1 MPRADRRLSA
11 ALTGVAVDIGALRES
26 KAFRR
31 LSAGQLVSLVG
42 RQITVV
48 AVPYQVYT
56 TTRSPI
62 LVGLLGLAQVVPLIS
77 VSLVFGGVAD
87 RVDRRHLLL
96 LTRGLLGLCSLA
108 LLIGA
113 LTHPP
118 VFFVFI
124 VVALAASVGALD
136 APTSTAIVPNLVSPQ
151 RLAGALSINVALF
164 QTALIAGP
172 ALGGLIIA
180 NLGLAGAYLVDVAT
194 FVAALAAVWSLPPQ
208 PPSSARTR
216 EPLLKALARGLTFI
230 RRQPVILGGYAM
242 DLSAMIFGLPRAV
255 FPVLAA
261 TTFHTN
267 AQGLGYLYAAPGV
280 GGIIAALSSG
290 WLGRSRRLGRILV
303 VSIGLWGLAIIA
315 FGLVTSLWVGL
326 LLLAVAGGVDSFS
339 AVCRNTM
346 MQTLTPDEIR
356 GRLTA
361 TYFMVVVGGP
371 FIGDLEAGV
380 VAGTTSARVSVI
392 SGGVLSIVGLAIA
405 AILFP
410 QVWRYRG
417 RGAEASVALTDD
429 GLAGPPV

>member
-1 MPRADRRLSA
+1 MSRAGRRLSS
-11 ALTGVAVDIGALRES
+11 ALTGVAVDIGALKES

-31 LSAGQLVSLVG
+31 LSAGQLVSMVG

-56 TTRSPI
+56 TTGSPI
-62 LVGLLGLAQVVPLIS
+62 LVGFLGLAQVVPLIG

-87 RVDRRHLLL
+87 RVDRRQLLL
-96 LTRGLLGLCSLA
+96 VTRALLCLCSLA
-108 LLIGA
+108 LLGGA

-118 VFFVFI
+118 VFFVFM
-124 VVALAASVGALD
+124 VVALASSVSALD
-136 APTSTAIVPNLVSPQ
+136 TPTTTAIVPNLVSAE
-151 RLAGALSINVALF
+151 RLPGALSINIALF

-172 ALGGLIIA
+172 ALGGLVIA

-194 FVAALAAVWSLPPQ
+194 FAAALAAVWALPAQ
-208 PPSSARTR
+208 PPSPTGRR
-216 EPLLKALARGLTFI
+216 EPLLKALVRGLAFV

-261 TTFHTN
+261 TTFHTS

-303 VSIGLWGLAIIA
+303 VSIGIWGLAIIG
-315 FGLVTSLWVGL
+315 FGFVTSLWIGL
-326 LLLAVAGGVDSFS
+326 LLLVIAGGVDSFS

-346 MQTLTPDEIR
+346 MQTLTPDEMR

-371 FIGDLEAGV
+371 FLGDLEAGI
-380 VAGTTSARVSVI
+380 VAGTASARVSVI
-392 SGGVLSIVGLAIA
+392 SGGVLSIVGLSIGAM
-405 AILFP
+405 LFP

-417 RGAEASVALTDD
+417 GGAESPGALTDD
-429 GLAGPPV
+429 ALAGPPV

>member
-1 MPRADRRLSA
+1 VASRARRLSA

-26 KAFRR
+26 KPFRR
-31 LSAGQLVSLVG
+31 LTAGQLVSLVG

-77 VSLVFGGVAD
+77 VSLALGGVAD
-87 RVDRRHLLL
+87 RVDRRRLLL
-96 LTRGLLGLCSLA
+96 VTRALLGLCSLA

-113 LTHPP
+113 LTHAP
-118 VFFVFI
+118 VFFVFL
-124 VVALAASVGALD
+124 VVALAASVAALD
-136 APTSTAIVPNLVSPQ
+136 SPTSTAIVPNLVSQQ
-151 RLAGALSINVALF
+151 RLPGALSINIAIF

-172 ALGGLIIA
+172 ALGGLVIA
-180 NLGLAGAYLVDVAT
+180 NLGLAGAYLVDVAS
-194 FVAALAAVWSLPPQ
+194 FVAALAAVWSLPAQ
-208 PPSSARTR
+208 PPPSAAR
-216 EPLLKALARGLTFI
+216 EPMLKALVRGLAFI

-261 TTFHTN
+261 TTFNTN

-290 WLGRSRRLGRILV
+290 WLGRSRRLGRVLV
-303 VSIGLWGLAIIA
+303 VSIALWGMAIIA
-315 FGLVTSLWVGL
+315 FGFANALWVGL
-326 LLLAVAGGVDSFS
+326 LLLAFAGAVDSFS

-346 MQTLTPDEIR
+346 MQTLTPDELR

-380 VAGTTSARVSVI
+380 VAGVASARVSIV
-392 SGGVLSIVGLAIA
+392 SGGVLSILGLGVAL
-405 AILFP
+405 ILFP

-417 RGAEASVALTDD
+417 RGAEPTTAMTDD
-429 GLAGPPV
+429 ALAGPPV

>member
-1 MPRADRRLSA
+1 VPSRARRLSA

-26 KAFRR
+26 KPFRR
-31 LSAGQLVSLVG
+31 LTAGQLVSLVG

-56 TTRSPI
+56 ATRSPI

-77 VSLVFGGVAD
+77 VSLVLGGVAD
-87 RVDRRHLLL
+87 RVDRRRLLL
-96 LTRGLLGLCSLA
+96 LTRALLGLCSLA
-108 LLIGA
+108 LLVGA

-124 VVALAASVGALD
+124 VVALAASVAALD
-136 APTSTAIVPNLVSPQ
+136 SPTSTAIVPNLVSAQ
-151 RLAGALSINVALF
+151 RLPGALSINIAIF

-172 ALGGLIIA
+172 ALGGLVIA

-194 FVAALAAVWSLPPQ
+194 FVVALAAVWTLPAQ
-208 PPSSARTR
+208 PPTPSAR
-216 EPLLKALARGLTFI
+216 EPMLKALVRGLAFI

-261 TTFHTN
+261 NTFNTN

-290 WLGRSRRLGRILV
+290 WLGRSPRLGRILV
-303 VSIGLWGLAIIA
+303 VSIALWGLAIIA

-326 LLLAVAGGVDSFS
+326 LLLAVAGAVDSFS

-380 VAGTTSARVSVI
+380 VAGVASARVSI
-392 SGGVLSIVGLAIA
+392 LSGGVLSIVGLGIA
-405 AILFP
+405 VILFP

-417 RGAEASVALTDD
+417 RAAEATAAMTDD
-429 GLAGPPV
+429 ALAGPPV

>member
-1 MPRADRRLSA
+1 MPSRARRLSA

-26 KAFRR
+26 KPFRR
-31 LSAGQLVSLVG
+31 LTAGQLVSLVG

-77 VSLVFGGVAD
+77 VSLALGGVVD
-87 RVDRRHLLL
+87 RVDRRRLLL
-96 LTRGLLGLCSLA
+96 VTRALLGLCSLA

-118 VFFVFI
+118 VFFVFL
-124 VVALAASVGALD
+124 VVALAASVSALD
-136 APTSTAIVPNLVSPQ
+136 SPTSTAILPNLVSQQ
-151 RLAGALSINVALF
+151 RLPGALSINIAIF

-172 ALGGLIIA
+172 ALGGLVIA
-180 NLGLAGAYLVDVAT
+180 NLGLAGAYLVDVAS
-194 FVAALAAVWSLPPQ
+194 FVAALAAVWSLPAQ
-208 PPSSARTR
+208 PPPSTAR
-216 EPLLKALARGLTFI
+216 EPMLKALVRGLAFI

-261 TTFHTN
+261 TTFNTN

-290 WLGRSRRLGRILV
+290 WLGRSRRLGRVLV
-303 VSIGLWGLAIIA
+303 VSIALWGLAIIA
-315 FGLVTSLWVGL
+315 FGFATALWVGL
-326 LLLAVAGGVDSFS
+326 ILLAFAGGADSFS

-346 MQTLTPDEIR
+346 MQTLTPDELR

-380 VAGTTSARVSVI
+380 VAGVASARVSIV
-392 SGGVLSIVGLAIA
+392 SGGVLSIVGLGVAL
-405 AILFP
+405 ILFP

-417 RGAEASVALTDD
+417 RGAAMATAMTDD
-429 GLAGPPV
+429 ALAGPPV